1 MPDLAYLTISGRG
14 QDQRVEIAEQDVAAM
29 VNEFQAI
36 GEDPGKFEAF
46 VKRAALGGFKITPRA
61 FLPSRSHRYM
71 HERRIS
77 SGAAPIVRETGC
89 CFDGRLSPWRQVVLS
104 LF

>member
-14 QDQRVEIAEQDVAAM
+14 QDQRVEIAEQDVAAI

-46 VKRAALGGFKITPRA
+46 VKRAALGGFKITRVLFSPA
-61 FLPSRSHRYM
+61 
-71 HERRIS
+71 
-77 SGAAPIVRETGC
+77 GATAICTKGEYRP
-89 CFDGRLSPWRQVVLS
+89 VL
-104 LF
+104 LLL